1 MTKILSLSTIVLT
14 IASSLFSEIGRNS
27 LDLSIGFV
35 DDKLKGTSSTGTKSQ
50 SRIEGF
56 TWSIGGSINAY
67 SDSKSA
73 YGLDIGAGISN
84 GPDLSFTLG
93 ATEGSFEFINY
104 GIGLLPYYNFT
115 NDTKLFASF
124 NYAYYDYELD
134 YLGLKAKAD
143 GNSYSL
149 GLGIEKKLSAIT
161 ITPGIFF
168 GINPDD
174 AESNI
179 DDPDGVT
186 FSLPITLAQ
195 NENSEISLGVSYTKF
210 DDFAIN
216 STNYENTRIGFGLGY
231 SHKF

>member
-1 MTKILSLSTIVLT
+1 MTKTLSLITLVLT
-14 IASSLFSEIGRNS
+14 ISTSLFSEIGRNS

-35 DDKLKGTSSTGTKSQ
+35 DDKIKATSSTGTKVQ
-50 SRIEGF
+50 SRIEGL

-67 SDSKSA
+67 SDSKTS

-93 ATEGSFEFINY
+93 STEGSFEFINY
-104 GIGLLPYYNFT
+104 GIGLLPYYNYT
-115 NDTKLFASF
+115 SDTKLFASF

-134 YLGLKAKAD
+134 YLGLKTKAD

-161 ITPGIFF
+161 ITPGIFL

-174 AESNI
+174 AESSI
-179 DDPDGVT
+179 DDPDGIT

-195 NENSEISLGVSYTKF
+195 NENTEIGLGVSYTKF
-210 DDFAIN
+210 DDFTLN
-216 STNYENTRIGFGLGY
+216 STNFENTRLNFGLGY